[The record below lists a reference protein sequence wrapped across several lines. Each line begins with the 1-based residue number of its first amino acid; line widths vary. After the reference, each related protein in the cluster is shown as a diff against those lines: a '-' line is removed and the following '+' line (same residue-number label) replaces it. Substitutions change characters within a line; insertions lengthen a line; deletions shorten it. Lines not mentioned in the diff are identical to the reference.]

1 MPRMMLKIARGGL
14 CGSSE
19 RSVLPTHEEETPLCC
34 GEPSR
39 GPAPLLLLCGPGLDL
54 LTPSLDAHPSHAPPY
69 PRDVTPGPDAGKT
82 GLANESS
89 TIATPSRTLRL
100 ALWPALTAHGG
111 CRSLQ
116 TLRRLL
122 FASRSLAQAPAAR
135 PPALIA
141 SH

>member
-1 MPRMMLKIARGGL
+1 MLRGIKPETRPVASTL
-14 CGSSE
+14 WSWLGSSHTE
-19 RSVLPTHEEETPLCC
+19 FRRPPSSRPHVPETSFRGWTQGRQAWLMKAPRSP
-34 GEPSR
+34 
-39 GPAPLLLLCGPGLDL
+39 
-54 LTPSLDAHPSHAPPY
+54 
-69 PRDVTPGPDAGKT
+69 
-82 GLANESS
+82 
-89 TIATPSRTLRL
+89 TPSRTLRL

-122 FASRSLAQAPAAR
+122 CASRSLAQAPAAR

>member
-1 MPRMMLKIARGGL
+1 MLRGTKPGTRPVASTL
-14 CGSSE
+14 WSWLGSSHTE
-19 RSVLPTHEEETPLCC
+19 FRRPPF
-34 GEPSR
+34 PR
-39 GPAPLLLLCGPGLDL
+39 
-54 LTPSLDAHPSHAPPY
+54 PPY

-89 TIATPSRTLRL
+89 TIATPSRILRL